1 MSFRRIVTGAVA
13 VVMAVAG
20 TAVGALVAP
29 TAAFADTLTP
39 PDYLV
44 HTSNGYHCV
53 THGETSVTLTSCDGG
68 TYEWLR
74 VKRYSG
80 NQVQLQVRRSNYT
93 RCLAPESGSTA
104 SDAPIVQVPC
114 GSSAWKLWTVNV
126 TAVTHEHRFT
136 NVKSGKPL
144 GWDGTGV
151 FQDGSRVDW
160 LLTPVGS
167 WYRIGPTHTDKCLDV
182 DTAQNNG
189 TYEGVRV
196 QQWTCLPYPQT
207 NQLWAITE
215 LETPFVFKP
224 GPYTGAVLAPAV
236 VRFQPAHYLSSCL
249 TWDSTAN
256 GTAVRQRQCS
266 ASPAQNRQ
274 WLLIPVSHDLDW
286 PVYKIVA
293 YGGEGWPCLD
303 VDNRIDHGVAD
314 GTKVQIHPCL
324 DGQANQEWY
333 IYKAA
338 A

>member
-1 MSFRRIVTGAVA
+1 MGGVA
-13 VVMAVAG
+13 VVMTVVAG
-20 TAVGALVAP
+20 TAGALVAP
-29 TAAFADTLTP
+29 SAAFADTLSP

-44 HTSNGYHCV
+44 NTSTGSLCV
-53 THGETSVTLTSCDGG
+53 TNASTAVLLAGCDGG
-68 TYEWLR
+68 TNQMVR

-80 NQVQLQVRRSNYT
+80 NQVQLQARRSSYT
-93 RCLAPESGSTA
+93 TCLAPEGGSTA
-104 SDAPIVQVPC
+104 SGTPIVQVTC
-114 GSSAWKLWTVNV
+114 GSSTWKLWTVNV
-126 TAVTHEHRFT
+126 DAITHEYQFT
-136 NVKSGKPL
+136 NVKSGRSL

-151 FQDGSRVDW
+151 FQGGSRIRW
-160 LLTPVGS
+160 LLTPAGT

-196 QQWTCLPYPQT
+196 QQWTCLPYAQT

-215 LETPFVFKP
+215 LEAPFVFKP
-224 GPYTGAVLAPAV
+224 GPYTGSVLAPAV

-249 TWDSTAN
+249 TWDNTAN

-266 ASPAQNRQ
+266 ATPTQNRK
-274 WLLIPVSHDLDW
+274 WLLIPVNHDLDW

-303 VDNRIDHGVAD
+303 VDNRIDYGVAD
-314 GTKVQIHPCL
+314 GTKVQIHQCL